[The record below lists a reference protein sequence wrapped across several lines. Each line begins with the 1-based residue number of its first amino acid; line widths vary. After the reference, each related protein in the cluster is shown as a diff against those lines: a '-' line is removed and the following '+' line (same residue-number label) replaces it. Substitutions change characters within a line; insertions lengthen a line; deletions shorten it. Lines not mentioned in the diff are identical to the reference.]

1 MNKEMKNTN
10 HQDDQE
16 FIGRIRKAWGRPELS
31 PAEAARFDRALRERL
46 EGRARVRWGLAA
58 ALAATAT
65 AAVIAL
71 VILVPGRNQTPR
83 EGLSLVEVLG
93 QAQEIAYGN
102 GLSWEPTGSV
112 NETASTVWPNDY
124 DPDAA
129 LNTLLSDEYQA
140 LAFLVSPPET

>member
-1 MNKEMKNTN
+1 MNN
-10 HQDDQE
+10 QDDRE

-46 EGRARVRWGLAA
+46 EGKTRGHWGLAA
-58 ALAATAT
+58 ALGAT

-71 VILVPGRNQTPR
+71 VILVPSRDKTAR
-83 EGLSLVEVLG
+83 EGVSLVEVLG

-102 GLSWEPTGSV
+102 GLSWEPTASV

>member
-1 MNKEMKNTN
+1 MKNTN

-31 PAEAARFDRALRERL
+31 PAEAARFDRALRERQ
-46 EGRARVRWGLAA
+46 EGKTRGHWGLAA
-58 ALAATAT
+58 ALAATA
-65 AAVIAL
+65 AVIAL
-71 VILVPGRNQTPR
+71 VVLVPSRDKTAR
-83 EGLSLVEVLG
+83 EGVSLVEVLG

-102 GLSWEPTGSV
+102 GLSWEPTASV

>member
-1 MNKEMKNTN
+1 MNNEMKNTN

-31 PAEAARFDRALRERL
+31 PAEAARFDRALRERQ
-46 EGRARVRWGLAA
+46 EGKTRGHWGLAA
-58 ALAATAT
+58 ALAATA
-65 AAVIAL
+65 AVIAL
-71 VILVPGRNQTPR
+71 VVLVPSRDKTAR
-83 EGLSLVEVLG
+83 EGVSLVEVLG

-102 GLSWEPTGSV
+102 GLSWEPTASV